1 MRAAVFHGP
10 GDVRIEEVPKP
21 EIEAP
26 GDALVRVTHTAI
38 CGSDLWFYN
47 GDSDREI
54 GSRVGHEPMGIVEET
69 GDDVTSVRPGD
80 RVFAPFLISCGE
92 CEFCRKGLH
101 TSCVNGDSW
110 SGANGGAQGEFVRT
124 PHADGT
130 LVRVPDRYAD
140 DEDAL
145 TSILPLTD
153 VLGTGH
159 HAAVSAGVEAG
170 GECVVIGDGAVGL
183 CGVLAAR
190 RLGARRIVAV
200 GHHAGRLDLA
210 SEFGAT
216 DTVLEDED
224 TDAVERVRE
233 LTNGGVDH
241 VLECVGA
248 ASSMANAVEICR
260 PGGTIGYV
268 GVPHGVDAEGLALY
282 DFFGKNVALRGGIA
296 PVRAYAD
303 DLLADVLG
311 GTLDPAPIFDMEVD
325 LDGVPEGYAAMAD
338 REALKVLVKP

>member
-1 MRAAVFHGP
+1 MQAAVFHGP
-10 GDVRIEEVPKP
+10 GDIRIEEVPKP
-21 EIEAP
+21 ELDGP

-47 GDSDREI
+47 GDRDREV
-54 GSRVGHEPMGIVEET
+54 GSRVGHEPMGIVEAVGE
-69 GDDVTSVRPGD
+69 DVRRVEPGD
-80 RVFAPFLISCGE
+80 RVLAPFTISCGS

-110 SGANGGAQGEFVRT
+110 DGENGGAQGEFVRV

-145 TSILPLTD
+145 ESLLPLTD
-153 VLGTGH
+153 VMGTGH
-159 HAAVSAGVEAG
+159 HAAVSAGVDAG
-170 GECVVIGDGAVGL
+170 SSCVVVGDGAVGL

-190 RLGARRIVAV
+190 RLGARQIVSV

-216 DTVLEDED
+216 DTVLEDD
-224 TDAVERVRE
+224 STDGVERARE
-233 LTNGGVDH
+233 VTDGGVDH

-248 ASSMANAVEICR
+248 TSSMEAAVDICR
-260 PGGTIGYV
+260 PGGTVGYV
-268 GVPHGVDAEGLALY
+268 GAPFGVSGL
-282 DFFGKNVALRGGIA
+282 NVMDMFSDNITLRGGVA
-296 PVRAYAD
+296 PVRAYVE

-311 GTLDPAPIFDMEVD
+311 GTLDPSPVFDMTVD
-325 LDGVPEGYAAMAD
+325 LDGVPEGYQAMAD